1 MFPYSSI
8 QNALLRYAHHSDLN
22 VVLPLEG
29 VGFSEE
35 RPLEARSIYTAILIP
50 PKIEL
55 SNILPEG

>member
-29 VGFSEE
+29 VSFSEE
-35 RPLEARSIYTAILIP
+35 RPLEAWSVL
-50 PKIEL
+50 L
-55 SNILPEG
+55 S